1 MSTPPTPL
9 LGYDTFTLSWVLS
22 EEVMPGWDFARF
34 SHSTAAAWQVAAD
47 SEHAVATSLSVK
59 TTRPRRLA

>member
-1 MSTPPTPL
+1 
-9 LGYDTFTLSWVLS
+9 
-22 EEVMPGWDFARF
+22 MPGWDFARF